1 MKYFLA
7 CLIVPTTLALLT
19 AVFGLGALYFCV
31 INLHERMVRLTNK
44 ISTDDADTLTV
55 VKTHTG

>member
-7 CLIVPTTLALLT
+7 CLIVPTTLVLLT
-19 AVFGLGALYFCV
+19 AVFVFGALCFCV

-44 ISTDDADTLTV
+44 ISTDDADTLTDI
-55 VKTHTG
+55 KIHAG